1 MRINYNNMIYST
13 PVVRCSIDELPCL
26 LLPNLCYQLPWLSVP
41 PLSAPLSRSV
51 TPSKFPPP
59 WACHFLLCSLSDQYT
74 KAAAADGGKAALLAP
89 VSIWAQSYLSLLVQA
104 PPDLNLLGRGF

>member
-1 MRINYNNMIYST
+1 MRINYNIMIYSA
-13 PVVRCSIDELPCL
+13 PVVRCLKDELPCFL
-26 LLPNLCYQLPWLSVP
+26 RPDPCINSLGPVL

-59 WACHFLLCSLSDQYT
+59 RACHFLLCSLSDQYT

-89 VSIWAQSYLSLLVQA
+89 VSIWAQSCLSLLVQA